1 VGHGTLAQGDLAH
14 LLRSAGIELLAD
26 VRTFP
31 GSRRHPQVNREALE
45 RWLPEAGIAYRWL
58 PGLGGFRRPLADSPN
73 AGLRH
78 PSFRGYADHMDSPEF
93 EESLCSLLSEAGQR
107 VTAVMCSE
115 TLWWRCH
122 RRLLADAVELHGAA
136 TVRHLDHH
144 GQLQPHRL
152 TEGAHLEGEKVRYGG
167 QQPRLSGPSDEER

>member
-1 VGHGTLAQGDLAH
+1 VGHGTLAQSDLAS
-14 LLRSAGIELLAD
+14 LLHSAGIELLAD

-58 PGLGGFRRPLADSPN
+58 SELGGFRRPLVDSPN

-78 PSFRGYADHMDSPEF
+78 SSFRGYADHMDSAAF
-93 EESLCSLLSEAGQR
+93 QESLSSLLSEAGQR

-122 RRLLADAVELHGAA
+122 RRLLADWAELRGAA
-136 TVRHLDHH
+136 TVLHLDHH

-152 TEGAHLEGEKVRYGG
+152 TEGAHLEGRKVRYSG
-167 QQPRLSGPSDEER
+167 QPRLPGPSGEER

>member
-1 VGHGTLAQGDLAH
+1 VGHGTLAQGDLAS
-14 LLRSAGIELLAD
+14 LLSAAGIELLAD

-58 PGLGGFRRPLADSPN
+58 PSLGGFRRPLVDSPN

-78 PSFRGYADHMDSPEF
+78 PSFRGYADHMDSAEF
-93 EESLCSLLSEAGQR
+93 RESLCSLLSEAGQR

-122 RRLLADAVELHGAA
+122 RRLLADAVELRGAA
-136 TVRHLDHH
+136 TVLHLDHH
-144 GQLQPHRL
+144 GQLQPHRV
-152 TEGAHLEGEKVRYGG
+152 TEGAHLEGERVRYGG
-167 QQPRLSGPSDEER
+167 QPRLPGPSGEER